1 MSTTHIQLEPRA
13 SERRCALC
21 HGGLGLEPTTCP
33 DCGTASHADCLD
45 EARRCPTLG
54 CARPTIT
61 RSEREVVDPSEPP
74 RTQVVRLGLTLG
86 LGAFALG
93 YGRILF
99 SAEPSFHLLELL
111 LYLAPL
117 FAILGGLAAW
127 LARLHEEWVHGL
139 RGGPRLLSWSYAPLL
154 PVALALVWLGAWFAD
169 LSAGLF

>member
-61 RSEREVVDPSEPP
+61 RSEREVV
-74 RTQVVRLGLTLG
+74 V
-86 LGAFALG
+86 
-93 YGRILF
+93 
-99 SAEPSFHLLELL
+99 
-111 LYLAPL
+111 
-117 FAILGGLAAW
+117 
-127 LARLHEEWVHGL
+127 L
-139 RGGPRLLSWSYAPLL
+139 RGCPRLLSCSYAPLL